1 MIKLIASDMDGT
13 LLNAQMEIPA
23 ENIAAIKYAQMK
35 GVEFL
40 VATGR
45 ARKESKKILEN
56 VGLHTGYINL
66 NGAMVF
72 DTNNKLMVNEPID
85 RPRAFKIIDILKESG
100 CYFEIVSAEEIYSD
114 SRMQRISNVSDLLV
128 DLNKQLTFKKAV
140 SFAGGSDDVL
150 RISFVKNFKSLFED
164 MNFQVMKFVAF
175 NPAGPA
181 AFRDIRRQINK
192 LGNLI
197 TTASSSNNLEI
208 NNVKAQKGIAL
219 LDYAK
224 MRGIDNSEVMA
235 IGDNLNDESMIRMAG
250 TGVAMGNAVSQIKDL
265 ASFITKNNNDA
276 GVAYAIRHFIK

>member
-265 ASFITKNNNDA
+265 ASFITKNNNNA